1 MTKIDFSRLKMKNI
15 EGNETEM
22 DIRSLFGNMLYM
34 QGQTIAE
41 CELGIKV
48 YHQKEDEPLE
58 LDAEQSEIVKRYAD
72 RLPYVPRQAIL
83 ENFS

>member
-34 QGQTIAE
+34 QGQTITE

-48 YHQKEDEPLE
+48 YHQKENEPTE
-58 LDAEQSEIVKRYAD
+58 LNTEQSEIVKRYAD
-72 RLPYVPRQAIL
+72 RLPYVPRKAIL